1 MDLKTYNALMGA
13 AAIGLRTSIKERT
26 SIEFNF
32 SIQLK
37 MQIGKL
43 SKEDAIEQ
51 TAKERLIGMLTAF
64 ITSIIGMICCL
75 YLAFNK
81 EESELVLL
89 VPILLGYGPLVY
101 ASFFS
106 NWWHKTKVINK

>member
-1 MDLKTYNALMGA
+1 MDLRTYNALMGA
-13 AAIGLRTSIKERT
+13 AAIGLRSSIKERT
-26 SIEFNF
+26 NIEFNF

-43 SKEDAIEQ
+43 SQEDAIGQ
-51 TAKERLIGMLTAF
+51 TAQERFIGMLTAF
-64 ITSIIGMICCL
+64 FTGIIGMICCL
-75 YLAFNK
+75 YLAFQK
-81 EESELVLL
+81 EESQLVLM
-89 VPILLGYGPLVY
+89 VPLILGYAPLLY

>member
-13 AAIGLRTSIKERT
+13 AAIGLRGNIKERT
-26 SIEFNF
+26 SIEFDF

-37 MQIGKL
+37 MQIGKI
-43 SKEDAIEQ
+43 SKEDAIGQ
-51 TAKERLIGMLTAF
+51 TAQERFIGMLTAF
-64 ITSIIGMICCL
+64 LTSIIGLICCL

-81 EESELVLL
+81 EESQLVLM
-89 VPILLGYGPLVY
+89 VPLILGYGPLIY

-106 NWWHKTKVINK
+106 NRWHKTKVINK